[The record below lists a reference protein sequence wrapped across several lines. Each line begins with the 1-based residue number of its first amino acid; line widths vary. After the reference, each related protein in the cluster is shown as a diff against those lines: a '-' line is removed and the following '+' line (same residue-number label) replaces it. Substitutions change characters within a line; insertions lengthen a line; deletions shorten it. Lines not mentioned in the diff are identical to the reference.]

1 MDLNL
6 NNKIAL
12 ITGASRGLG
21 FATARALAIEGCQ
34 VAINSRDADNLDVA
48 MKKIA
53 AQTESTV
60 RSSVVPADT
69 SRIRI
74 ISSAKIPA
82 VGFGS

>member
-34 VAINSRDADNLDVA
+34 VAINSRDSDNLDVA
-48 MKKIA
+48 VKKNRYSI
-53 AQTESTV
+53 
-60 RSSVVPADT
+60 
-69 SRIRI
+69 
-74 ISSAKIPA
+74 
-82 VGFGS
+82 